1 MTGSPVVVVD
11 RLFGSSFVGAGQFA
25 VSSEGS
31 LAYLPDNGF
40 QSQVSL
46 MWVNRKGD
54 ASPVGDVKRS
64 YTAAR
69 LSPDGTRIAVHV
81 DDGDSD
87 VWVYEPARGTLSR
100 VTYRPE
106 FEGNPVWTTDGTR
119 IVFASDRGPGL
130 QLFWKRWDDPRKDE
144 PLAPGSYA
152 RVPHSWSPDGSFLA
166 FTENHP
172 ETRRDI
178 WILPAGAGAKPYP
191 FLVSPFED
199 NQPSFSPDGKW
210 LAYHSNESGLDEVY
224 VRPFP
229 GPGPRLQISSG
240 GGSSPKWSKRGELFF
255 RQGSVVAMVAITA
268 GPDGLRAGP
277 EKRLFEG
284 DYLGEYDVSPDGQ
297 RLLMVRREAAQDRTH
312 LIFAQDW
319 PGDLGR

>member
-1 MTGSPVVVVD
+1 MTGSPVVVLD
-11 RLFGSSFVGAGQFA
+11 RLFRSSFVGAGQFA

-130 QLFWKRWDDPRKDE
+130 QLFWKRWDDPREDE
-144 PLAPGSYA
+144 PLAP
-152 RVPHSWSPDGSFLA
+152 
-166 FTENHP
+166 
-172 ETRRDI
+172 
-178 WILPAGAGAKPYP
+178 
-191 FLVSPFED
+191 
-199 NQPSFSPDGKW
+199 
-210 LAYHSNESGLDEVY
+210 
-224 VRPFP
+224 
-229 GPGPRLQISSG
+229 RL
-240 GGSSPKWSKRGELFF
+240 
-255 RQGSVVAMVAITA
+255 
-268 GPDGLRAGP
+268 LRAGP
-277 EKRLFEG
+277 ALVVARWQLSRVHRESSG
-284 DYLGEYDVSPDGQ
+284 DPARHLDSAGGGRCETVSIPRESVRGQ
-297 RLLMVRREAAQDRTH
+297 PAQFLARREMARVSLERVRSRRSVRAPPFRGQGHGFRYRAEEARRPNGPNVASCSSARAA
-312 LIFAQDW
+312 LSPW
-319 PGDLGR
+319 